1 MFAKIL
7 VANRGEI
14 ACRIVRTCRRLGIA
28 TVAVHSSA
36 DRNALHVAMA
46 DEAVRIGAAPSSES
60 YLDVG
65 RIVRAAIET
74 GAEAIHPGYG
84 FLSEN
89 PALAD
94 ACAEAGIV
102 FVGPPAAAIR
112 AMGSKAEAKRIVRAA
127 GVPLMA
133 GDPDAAQDDAS
144 LAAAADAAGYP
155 VIVKPAMGGGGRGMR
170 VVRAPSDLA
179 PALAAARREAQAAFA
194 DSALLIERLMEP
206 ARHIEVQ
213 VFADTHGN
221 VVHLFERD
229 CSVQRRH
236 QKVIEE
242 APAPGLD
249 PAVRNALCTAAVR
262 AAAAVGYVG
271 AGTVEFLLGPDG
283 DFRFMEMNTRL
294 QVEHPVTEAVT
305 GLDLVEWQLR
315 VAAGERLPL
324 TQTEIRCSGHA
335 IEARLYAEDPANEF
349 APGVGTLARL
359 RLPSGEGIRVD
370 AGVREGDAVTQFY
383 DPMIA
388 KIVAAGP
395 DRGAAC
401 ARLAAALSAVEVAG
415 PATNERFLAAIC
427 THPEFAAGAVDTGF
441 VARRIADLAPVPA
454 PPPDGVLALAALA
467 EMTRPGPADPSPWGD
482 PQGWRMGGAGGRAI
496 RLRSGDAVATFRLDA
511 SGALM
516 RDGAPVDAAGRW
528 TADGR
533 FRGVVAGRAVDAV
546 AVRTGATLTAFVDG
560 MRHVLTVDDPLA
572 AGAGTGLD
580 AASLLARMPGT
591 VVAVHVAEGDRVKA
605 GTPLIAVEAMKVE
618 HTVRA
623 PADGIVTRMNFKVG
637 DRVSEG
643 TELAGFE
650 PD

>member
-28 TVAVHSSA
+28 TVAVYSSA
-36 DRNALHVAMA
+36 DRTALHVALA

-60 YLDVG
+60 YLDVA
-65 RIVRAAIET
+65 RIVRAAVET
-74 GAEAIHPGYG
+74 GAEAVHPGYG

-94 ACAEAGIV
+94 ACLEAGIV
-102 FVGPPAAAIR
+102 FIGPPNSAIR
-112 AMGSKAEAKRIVRAA
+112 AMGSKAEAKRIMRAA
-127 GVPLMA
+127 GVPLMG

-144 LAAAADAAGYP
+144 LAAAAEAAGYP

-170 VVRAPSDLA
+170 VVREASGLSA
-179 PALAAARREAQAAFA
+179 ALAAARREAQAAFG
-194 DSALLIERLMEP
+194 DSSLLIETLMEP
-206 ARHIEVQ
+206 ARHVEVQ

-249 PAVRNALCTAAVR
+249 ARVREALWTAAVR

-271 AGTVEFLLGPDG
+271 AGTVEFLVGPDG
-283 DFRFMEMNTRL
+283 DYRFMEMNTRL

-324 TQTEIRCSGHA
+324 TQVEITCSGHA
-335 IEARLYAEDPANEF
+335 IEARLYAEDPENEF

-359 RLPSGEGIRVD
+359 RLPEGREGIRID
-370 AGVREGDAVTQFY
+370 TGVREGDAVSQFY

-388 KIVAAGP
+388 KIIASGP
-395 DRGAAC
+395 DRET
-401 ARLAAALSAVEVAG
+401 ARTRLVDALGAVEVAG

-427 THPEFAAGAVDTGF
+427 AHPEFAAGAPDTGF
-441 VARRIADLAPVPA
+441 IARRLTDLVPPSA
-454 PPPDGVLALAALA
+454 PPPGDALAVAALA
-467 EMTRPGPADPSPWGD
+467 ELTLPAVGNSVWDD
-482 PQGWRMGGAGGRAI
+482 ARGWRMGASGGRTI
-496 RLRSGDAVATFRLDA
+496 RLRVGDAVAEFRLDA
-511 SGALM
+511 AGTLT
-516 RDGAPVDAAGRW
+516 RDGAPVEAAGGW
-528 TADGR
+528 TAEGR
-533 FRGVVAGRAVDAV
+533 FHGTLRGRAVDSAV
-546 AVRTGATLTAFVDG
+546 VRSGTVLTLFLDG
-560 MRHVLTVDDPLA
+560 MRYGIAVDDPLA
-572 AGAGTGLD
+572 EGPGAGLD
-580 AASLLARMPGT
+580 ASSLMARMPGT
-591 VVAVHVAEGDRVKA
+591 VVAVHVAEGDRVTA

-623 PADGIVTRMNFKVG
+623 PADGTVTRMALKVG

-643 TELAGFE
+643 TELVGFE